1 MNVISVCKNVIQSNN
16 KRGWVDPQPAVR
28 IAKNKSGSATD
39 RAHSVAIVDK
49 NGDVVARIISSQDGQ
64 PVVKCGAKV
73 AIITE
78 YDVVKIDS

>member
-1 MNVISVCKNVIQSNN
+1 MNVLTVCKNVIAGNN
-16 KRGWVDPQPAVR
+16 KRNWVDPQPAVR
-28 IAKNKSGSATD
+28 IAKNKRGSATD

-49 NGDVVARIISSQDGQ
+49 NGDIVARIISTRDGN

-78 YDVVKIDS
+78 YDVVNID